1 MTNWDKNGAKVLHE
15 VLLDHGVE
23 YVIGMDSPEP
33 FYEVVAREKQKI
45 KPIQK
50 LIDMNRIQVIQ

>member
-23 YVIGMDSPEP
+23 YVIGIV
-33 FYEVVAREKQKI
+33 FKRQK
-45 KPIQK
+45 KSVK
-50 LIDMNRIQVIQ
+50 YLIPLLTKMVFMKFMVHN